1 MNHLL
6 LSFTNQNADNYSVFT
21 LLIVKERL
29 IGFTICF
36 VVDMLLQFITMG
48 YIVGALLTWKKNI
61 LVCKKLI
68 ILIST
73 TATTSNDVVAVV

>member
-21 LLIVKERL
+21 LLIV
-29 IGFTICF
+29 
-36 VVDMLLQFITMG
+36 VDMLLQFIAMG

>member
-1 MNHLL
+1 
-6 LSFTNQNADNYSVFT
+6 
-21 LLIVKERL
+21 
-29 IGFTICF
+29 
-36 VVDMLLQFITMG
+36 MG

-73 TATTSNDVVAVV
+73 TATTSLDVVAVVDINIISFLHTNMFFFQVSSAPTI